1 MSTPVGSLTDKKEIA
16 DVLADS
22 FFSNS
27 DISNHSPEFRQ
38 KKQHIENQD
47 LIIPQNNTDSYNVP
61 ITHGEV
67 ERVLQKRKNSAPGL
81 DCISHAM
88 LKNLPKSSLSLLV
101 KIFNRIWYSGRIP
114 TKWKE
119 FSLVPIL
126 KPNKPADC
134 VTSYRPITL
143 ASCIF
148 KILEKIVND
157 RLFHTLDSN
166 NFFNKIQC
174 GFRKL
179 HSTTDALSSLENQI
193 RDAFINQEHCIA
205 IGLDIQRA
213 YETTWIHRV
222 LRILLQQGLKGN
234 LMNFLLDLHQD
245 RVFRVRV
252 GSVYSKD
259 LPQENGI
266 CQGLSLSCTIF

>member
-1 MSTPVGSLTDKKEIA
+1 MTQIGVPFMSTPVGSLTDKKEIA

-38 KKQHIENQD
+38 KKQDIESQD

-119 FSLVPIL
+119 FSLVF
-126 KPNKPADC
+126 
-134 VTSYRPITL
+134 Y
-143 ASCIF
+143 F
-148 KILEKIVND
+148 K
-157 RLFHTLDSN
+157 T
-166 NFFNKIQC
+166 Q
-174 GFRKL
+174 
-179 HSTTDALSSLENQI
+179 
-193 RDAFINQEHCIA
+193 
-205 IGLDIQRA
+205 
-213 YETTWIHRV
+213 
-222 LRILLQQGLKGN
+222 
-234 LMNFLLDLHQD
+234 
-245 RVFRVRV
+245 
-252 GSVYSKD
+252 
-259 LPQENGI
+259 
-266 CQGLSLSCTIF
+266 